1 MKAIKAI
8 ALFTMIISVALP
20 VFELLSIYNESN
32 EGKHFFLFAM
42 ATILYCI
49 TKAFEK

>member
-8 ALFTMIISVALP
+8 ALFTMIMSVALP

-32 EGKHFFLFAM
+32 EGKHFFFFAM